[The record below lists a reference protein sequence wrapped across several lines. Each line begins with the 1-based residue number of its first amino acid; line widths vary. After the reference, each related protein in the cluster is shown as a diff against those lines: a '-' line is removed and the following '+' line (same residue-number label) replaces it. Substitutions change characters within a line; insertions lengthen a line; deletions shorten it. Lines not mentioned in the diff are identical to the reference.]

1 LTSFHN
7 RAIITLSKLNKGRFN
22 MKQQHD
28 LGTQLLLSHMLLI
41 ELKAMSN
48 NSTEYEGL
56 GGVTELVKI
65 MTKQPLPE
73 DYEKFVKV
81 HVELQQMDCAIGF
94 LHQGDPFFYDLDTG
108 YLVMIIDNDVT
119 MSITFTP
126 EGTQA
131 VMEAMTISY

>member
-1 LTSFHN
+1 
-7 RAIITLSKLNKGRFN
+7 
-22 MKQQHD
+22 MKHHD
-28 LGTQLLLSHMLLI
+28 LGTKLLLSHMLLI

-94 LHQGDPFFYDLDTG
+94 LHQDDPFFYDLDTG